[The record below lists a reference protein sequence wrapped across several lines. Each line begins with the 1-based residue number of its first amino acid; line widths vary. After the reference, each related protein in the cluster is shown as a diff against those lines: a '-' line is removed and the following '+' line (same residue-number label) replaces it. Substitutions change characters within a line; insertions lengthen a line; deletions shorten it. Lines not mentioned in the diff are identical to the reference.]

1 MNIFSYIDKY
11 GEFTFDEVSFTEVD
25 NAIMA
30 SLSYINFNNIV
41 SNNRSNKLTIGE
53 ASDKYFKMHKSK
65 EKLFFCS

>member
-30 SLSYINFNNIV
+30 SLSYINFNNI
-41 SNNRSNKLTIGE
+41 NN
-53 ASDKYFKMHKSK
+53 KYSY
-65 EKLFFCS
+65 